1 MATQTS
7 RKYRLRDDYRR
18 FDQKNEMFCR
28 SIWDTEFAETLTV
41 PNYAKAIINKAL
53 EQVKAGHEGFAL
65 REMSLCWASWTIASM
80 ENAGPGWRGG
90 NRGLFSWKP
99 LGASTASHSGTPL
112 WRIAGVDAGNVD
124 DVVTVTR
131 SIKKIGRAFG
141 ATEIGVAG
149 LDRRWVYSNWWSRYT
164 HEGGEIRFSDEM
176 GDPEV
181 YMEPS
186 ELADGTR
193 VIPASM
199 MNVIVL
205 GFERGYEAIDTSPDS
220 VAGCETGMGYSK
232 MAFTTPTLAEYIRNL
247 GYNAIPMGNDTA
259 LSVPMAIEAGL
270 GQLGRNGLLVN
281 PKHGS
286 RLALSKI
293 LTDMPLVHDSPVEF
307 GLTEFCD
314 VCKKCAKHCPSQ
326 AISYEERSIEG
337 QTFSNNPGS
346 LKWFLHPERCMRFW
360 TDLGEDCSNCLRS
373 CAFNKPPGVL
383 HDIVRWIIASTTVF
397 NRLFV
402 WLDDLLGYGKKKSSS
417 SFFGY

>member
-1 MATQTS
+1 MVTQTS

-28 SIWDTEFAETLTV
+28 SIWDTEFAKTLTV
-41 PNYAKAIINKAL
+41 PNYAKAMINKAL

-65 REMSLCWASWTIASM
+65 REMALCWASWTIASM

-99 LGASTASHSGTPL
+99 LGASTATHSGTPL
-112 WRIAGVDAGNVD
+112 WRYAGVDAGDVD
-124 DVVTVTR
+124 DVVAVTR

-164 HEGGEIRFSDEM
+164 QEGGEIMFSDEM

-181 YMEPS
+181 YMEPT

-199 MNVIVL
+199 ENVIVL

-337 QTFSNNPGS
+337 LTFSNNPGS

-373 CAFNKPPGVL
+373 CAFNKPLGVL

>member
-7 RKYRLRDDYRR
+7 RKYRLRDDYQR

-28 SIWDTEFAETLTV
+28 SIWDTEFAETLSV
-41 PNYAKAIINKAL
+41 PNYAKAIIKKAL

-65 REMSLCWASWTIASM
+65 REMALCWASWTIASM

-90 NRGLFSWKP
+90 NRGIFSWKP

-112 WRIAGVDAGNVD
+112 WRLAGVDAGDVD
-124 DVVTVTR
+124 DVATVTR

-164 HEGGEIRFSDEM
+164 REGGRIMFSDEM
-176 GDPEV
+176 GDPEA
-181 YMEPS
+181 YTEPA
-186 ELADGTR
+186 ELVDGTR
-193 VIPASM
+193 VIPAGM

-205 GFERGYEAIDTSPDS
+205 GFERGFEAIDTSPDS

-270 GQLGRNGLLVN
+270 GQLGRNGLLVH

-314 VCKKCAKHCPSQ
+314 VCTKCAEHCPSQ

-337 QTFSNNPGS
+337 PTFSNNPGS

-383 HDIVRWIIASTTVF
+383 HDTVRGIIASTTVF